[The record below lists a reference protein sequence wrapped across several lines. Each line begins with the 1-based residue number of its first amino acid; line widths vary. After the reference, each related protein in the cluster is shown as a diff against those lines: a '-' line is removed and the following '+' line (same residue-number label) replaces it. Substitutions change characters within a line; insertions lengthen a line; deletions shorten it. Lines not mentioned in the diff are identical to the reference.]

1 MLWLYN
7 ISTMQLAG
15 LFALVFVGTTWL
27 GIIFIHPLFRKLL
40 RGQAELNNLVGV
52 ILSSHCA
59 FFGLLLGLLAVAAY
73 QNLSDIDK
81 SATKE
86 AEYLHAIY
94 RSVAAYPEPIR
105 SKALPLIREYT
116 RYIIEDAWPEQRR
129 GVVPQA
135 DAEQMN
141 TIVTE
146 LYNFEPQTKGQE
158 IYHAQTIELLTELDE
173 AQLERVHN
181 VDAGIPAILW
191 YVVALGT
198 CITILLLW
206 MLDMQLISHLLLSGL
221 LTLFLGA
228 VICLVVA
235 MDRPFLG
242 EISIGPD
249 AYQSVYQQMKPVSR
263 TP

>member
-1 MLWLYN
+1 LLWLYD
-7 ISTMQLAG
+7 IPTMQLAG
-15 LFALVFVGTTWL
+15 LFALVFVGVTWL
-27 GIIFIHPLFRKLL
+27 GIVFIHPLFRRLL
-40 RGQAELNNLVGV
+40 RNQAEVNNLVGV
-52 ILSSHCA
+52 VLASHCA

-94 RSVAAYPEPIR
+94 RSVSAYPEPMR
-105 SKALPLIREYT
+105 SKMLPLIREYT
-116 RYIIEDAWPEQRR
+116 RSIIEDAWPMQRR
-129 GVVPQA
+129 GAVPKA
-135 DAEQMN
+135 DAEQMK
-141 TIVTE
+141 TIVAQ
-146 LYNFEPQTKGQE
+146 LYSFEPQTKGQE

-181 VDAGIPAILW
+181 IDAGIPAILW

-198 CITILLLW
+198 CITIILMW
-206 MLDMQLISHLLLSGL
+206 MLDMQLVSHLLLSGL
-221 LTLFLGA
+221 LALFLGA

-249 AYQSVYQQMKPVSR
+249 AYQSVYEEMKDP
-263 TP
+263 